1 MIKIGQY
8 DYEGLI
14 RSFLAQDRP
23 AAKTAADRLSY
34 HGHKLYSYNSVLARM
49 DHSFGQTL
57 YINKSISTYSRTSIR
72 QTKVLKTEAVS
83 NWGVFIID
91 LDKSIVTNLSIF
103 WNEIELLIITRY
115 KRARTHKPFIKQS
128 IHDAISN
135 AQHFAEWHE
144 LDSTVP
150 DLLMRQLFINQLLK

>member
-1 MIKIGQY
+1 MIKIGPY
-8 DYEGLI
+8 DYLSLI

-57 YINKSISTYSRTSIR
+57 YINKFTSTYSRTSIR
-72 QTKVLKTEAVS
+72 QTKVLKTEAAS

-91 LDKSIVTNLSIF
+91 LDKSIVTNLEVF
-103 WNEIELLIITRY
+103 WNEIELLITRY
-115 KRARTHKPFIKQS
+115 KRARTSKPFIKQS
-128 IHDAISN
+128 IHEAIST

-144 LDSTVP
+144 LDSTIP
-150 DLLMRQLFINQLLK
+150 DILMRQLFVNQLLR